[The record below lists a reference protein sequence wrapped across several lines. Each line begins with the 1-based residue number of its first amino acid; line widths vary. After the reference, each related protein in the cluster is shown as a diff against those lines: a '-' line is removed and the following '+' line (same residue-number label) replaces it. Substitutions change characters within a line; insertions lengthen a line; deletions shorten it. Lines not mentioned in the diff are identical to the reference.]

1 MFDAF
6 FGKRI
11 AAYQTGRLGQLE
23 VTKIEARR
31 HRTGDQGKI
40 RPRAGFGA
48 EPAAAGHGQQ
58 QMLAGQD
65 VGPQYPVQLLAV
77 RGQAVQAQ
85 RAAQMEMP

>member
-40 RPRAGFGA
+40 RPRAGL
-48 EPAAAGHGQQ
+48 AAGHGQQ
-58 QMLAGQD
+58 QMLAGKD